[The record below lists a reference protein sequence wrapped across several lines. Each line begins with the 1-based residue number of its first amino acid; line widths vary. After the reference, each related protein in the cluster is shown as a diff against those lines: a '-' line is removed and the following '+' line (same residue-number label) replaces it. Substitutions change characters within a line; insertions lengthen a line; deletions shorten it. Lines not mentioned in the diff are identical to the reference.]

1 MMNADKLLIKAYREC
16 YQNLLSEMR
25 EGAEVDLSTA
35 CVAETK
41 ALQSATEKSV

>member
-1 MMNADKLLIKAYREC
+1 MFDADKLVIQAYREC
-16 YQNLLSEMR
+16 YQNLLAEMR

-41 ALQSATEKSV
+41 ALQSAT